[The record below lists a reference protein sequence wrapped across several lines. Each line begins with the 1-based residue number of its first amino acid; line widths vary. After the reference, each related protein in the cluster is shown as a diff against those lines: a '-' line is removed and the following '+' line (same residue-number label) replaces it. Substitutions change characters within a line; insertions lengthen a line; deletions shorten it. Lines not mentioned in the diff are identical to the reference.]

1 MAIVKKKIDISQP
14 LTQEQ
19 RNRIVEASRLP
30 LMQDEDAPELT
41 DLQIEEIKAIIDCR
55 QAEDGGQDV
64 TIHLTEMSA
73 KKVRDWGSD
82 YKNILNRV
90 VNLAISEPELL
101 KKSKVDLEKLYEL

>member
-1 MAIVKKKIDISQP
+1 MAIVKKKIDISKP

-41 DLQIEEIKAIIDCR
+41 DFQIEEIRAVIDSR

-73 KKVRDWGSD
+73 QKVRDWGSD
-82 YKNILNRV
+82 YKSILNRV
-90 VNLAISEPELL
+90 VNMAISEPELL
-101 KKSKVDLEKLYEL
+101 KKANLT